1 MTMIIVA
8 LRCFFFFGIIV
19 AYSSGVWNLIN
30 GYFGK
35 EFHAYLA
42 KHPTA
47 AVPEHGLPRGL
58 SDVVSSSPKTTI
70 DDVSNVAAIDPSE
83 LAGRPG
89 GCAVSKKAHD
99 ILQLHQSMQMN
110 EDDNNNNDNNN
121 KWMMDRRGWA
131 NTCDS
136 AGDDNNIDNRK
147 EAVND
152 DDDGDLTSALNHNPM
167 DETWRSNY
175 YCEIKG
181 EPTSTDPNGSRST
194 NDNGEWSNNWSCS
207 ERTSKEEE
215 EEAEEDEDAKDG
227 HRVRLVQKDEESCR
241 NE

>member
-1 MTMIIVA
+1 MKMIIVA

-58 SDVVSSSPKTTI
+58 SSPKTTI
-70 DDVSNVAAIDPSE
+70 DDVSNVGAIDPSE
-83 LAGRPG
+83 SAGRPG
-89 GCAVSKKAHD
+89 GCAVSKEPHD
-99 ILQLHQSMQMN
+99 LLQLHQSMQMN
-110 EDDNNNNDNNN
+110 EDDNINNNDNNN
-121 KWMMDRRGWA
+121 KWMMDRRAWA
-131 NTCDS
+131 KTCDS

-152 DDDGDLTSALNHNPM
+152 DDDGGLTSALNHNPM

-215 EEAEEDEDAKDG
+215 AEAVEDEDAKDG
-227 HRVRLVQKDEESCR
+227 YRVRLVQKDEESCR